1 VKRILLARH
10 AQARSAAPG
19 ESDHDRTLSEQGEQS
34 ARRLGSFLSQVGEA
48 PQRILASSA
57 ERARSTAR
65 LAAEAGGWSCPVETT
80 RQLYSSSPDSVHD
93 QVIQQ
98 DDEADRLLVVGHE
111 PTCSELA
118 SRFLGGGHLALA
130 PATLVCLDFGA
141 SRWSQVA
148 LGSGSLAWMLPM
160 RLLQRAEGAA
170 TPAPLL
176 PDGASLEI
184 ERKFLLRGLPEMG
197 EATECIEIDQGWL
210 PGQRLR
216 ERIRRVR
223 SDQGETYLRTLKLG
237 QGVQRLEIEE
247 PTPAPLFEQ
256 LWPLT
261 EGCRIRK
268 RRYRVREGDLLWEI
282 DAFADRDL
290 VLAEVELD
298 SASQRPAFPAWLADY
313 VLREVTD
320 DPRFTN
326 LALAEAGGVPGD

>member
-1 VKRILLARH
+1 MKRILLARH

-19 ESDHDRTLSEQGEQS
+19 QSDHDRPLSPQGEQS
-34 ARRLGSFLSQVGEA
+34 ARRLGSFLARVGEA
-48 PQRILASSA
+48 PERILTSSA
-57 ERARSTAR
+57 ARALGTAR
-65 LAAEAGGWSCPVETT
+65 LAAEAGGWSCPVETN

-98 DDEADRLLVVGHE
+98 HDEADRILVVGHE

-118 SRFLGGGHLALA
+118 SRFLGGGHLAMA
-130 PATLVCLDFGA
+130 PATVVCLDFGA

-148 LGSGSLAWMLPM
+148 FGSGSLAWMLPM
-160 RLLQRAEGAA
+160 SLLQHPETPEG
-170 TPAPLL
+170 
-176 PDGASLEI
+176 SRLEI

-197 EATECIEIDQGWL
+197 EATDSIEIDQGWL
-210 PGQRLR
+210 PGQQLR

-223 SDQGETYLRTLKLG
+223 SDRGETYLRTVKLG
-237 QGVQRLEIEE
+237 RGVQRLEIEE
-247 PTPAPLFEQ
+247 PTPAPIFER

-268 RRYRVREGDLLWEI
+268 RRFRVRDGDLLWEI

-290 VLAEVELD
+290 VLAEVELS
-298 SASQRPAFPAWLADY
+298 SADQRPAFPAWLADH

-326 LALAEAGGVPGD
+326 LALAEAGGVPSD